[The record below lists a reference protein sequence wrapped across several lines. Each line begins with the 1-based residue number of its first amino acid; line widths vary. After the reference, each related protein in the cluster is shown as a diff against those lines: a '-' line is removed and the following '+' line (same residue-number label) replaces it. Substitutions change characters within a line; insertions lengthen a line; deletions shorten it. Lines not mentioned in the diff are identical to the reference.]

1 MDTDLHSYAA
11 TIGWGLCRAGDCTI
25 RRSGHFGQ
33 LIMTVI
39 KCLLACL
46 DAYMSGN
53 NWYLGVVCGCSH
65 LVGLDEMVNL
75 WEQKWELVGEFVTI
89 IGG

>member
-1 MDTDLHSYAA
+1 
-11 TIGWGLCRAGDCTI
+11 
-25 RRSGHFGQ
+25 
-33 LIMTVI
+33 MTVI

-53 NWYLGVVCGCSH
+53 DWYLGVVCGCSH
-65 LVGLDEMVNL
+65 LVGLNAMVNL
-75 WEQKWELVGEFVTI
+75 WEQKWELAGEFVTI